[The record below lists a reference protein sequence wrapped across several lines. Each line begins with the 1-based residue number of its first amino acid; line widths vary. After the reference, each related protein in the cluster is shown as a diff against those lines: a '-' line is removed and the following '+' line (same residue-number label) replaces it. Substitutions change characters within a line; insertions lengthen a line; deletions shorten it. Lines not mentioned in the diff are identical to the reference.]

1 MSLKPGIISFA
12 DRRAEVVGVTVG
24 SPSRCATTR
33 DRRAVVFAV
42 VVFAAVVFAVVVF
55 AAVVFAVVVF
65 AVVVFA
71 AVVFAAVVFAVVVFA
86 AVVFAAVV
94 FVDAAA
100 RGRGTRVVCLFAGA
114 GATI

>member
-42 VVFAAVVFAVVVF
+42 VVFAAVVFAAVVF

-65 AVVVFA
+65 AV
-71 AVVFAAVVFAVVVFA
+71 VVFAAVVFAVVVFA